1 MEKYET
7 ALIQLVEDDGDVIA
21 ASITR
26 CEYIT
31 DASGTFWEVYYSDG
45 DYEEVYQGDPP
56 YPECE

>member
-26 CEYIT
+26 CECG
-31 DASGTFWEVYYSDG
+31 AGECGTFWAVYYSDG
-45 DYEEVYQGDPP
+45 SYEEVIQDNPP
-56 YPECE
+56 YPACE